1 MKSLAKILFTGL
13 LLTGIHVAAAQTTSK
28 SALPPY
34 YTGVI
39 DYYTT
44 HTQVG
49 EKHTKRNKPIHS
61 FKYITSKNKEDVDVF
76 YKDESNIALECID
89 LVGMLD
95 GAWRV
100 PGVIHVNSYQPYN
113 TSPRTTLILRAYDA
127 VFTVNI
133 PADRLDRL
141 RDAGGWLEANKT
153 RILLKTNDKV
163 NMLALASDSHT
174 HDDGR
179 FGYACLPVKY

>member
-39 DYYTT
+39 DHYTT
-44 HTQVG
+44 HTQIG
-49 EKHTKRNKPIHS
+49 EKHTKRNKPIRS
-61 FKYITSKNKEDVDVF
+61 FKLVTSKDQKESDIF
-76 YKDESNIALECID
+76 YEDMSNIALECVD
-89 LVGMLD
+89 LVGVLD

-100 PGVIHVNSYQPYN
+100 PGVIHINGYQPHN

-127 VFTVNI
+127 VFTVNVHT
-133 PADRLDRL
+133 DRLDVL
-141 RDAGGWLEANKT
+141 RDAGGKLEVNET
-153 RILLKTNDKV
+153 NILLKSNDKV
-163 NMLALASDSHT
+163 NMLALSSDTYT

-179 FGYACLPVKY
+179 FGYRCMPVKY